1 MRLHLHL
8 HLHPIVH
15 QADPGLLQ
23 LVVQGV
29 ARDLQ
34 VGQRFGDIAGVA
46 DQRSADQACLEF
58 GDLAIQGDRRAVGG
72 GLREQARRDAAGV
85 AAQFVHV
92 AGPCVTGE
100 MCGSATL
107 SRWCES
113 AGRLRFRSR
122 RRDTKLADIRG
133 PVRTPA
139 RLSGFGETPLNRE
152 ERGRIELTGRAAT
165 PSAR

>member
-1 MRLHLHL
+1 MRLHL
-8 HLHPIVH
+8 HLHPIVRRAH
-15 QADPGLLQ
+15 PGLLQ
-23 LVVQGV
+23 LVVQDV

-46 DQRSADQACLEF
+46 DQLSADQACLEF
-58 GDLAIQGDRRAVGG
+58 GDLAVQGDRRAVGG

-85 AAQFVHV
+85 AAQFAHV

-139 RLSGFGETPLNRE
+139 QLSGFGETPLNRE
-152 ERGRIELTGRAAT
+152 ERGRIELTGRAAN